1 MEVLNLFPQ
10 FQTFHRLKHPHNVT
24 TLSYH
29 YFENS
34 VSLLTYNLYTSIGFF
49 QIFHDFCYLFHF
61 SSLKNGSPPENVTS
75 VNGLLAISFTISSTV
90 ISVPL
95 QIFHDFGLWQPTQR
109 CGQPAK
115 HDCPQSFSIYYT
127 IMNNIHHFHLC
138 FTRSISSLRFALFHF
153 DISPTR

>member
-10 FQTFHRLKHPHNVT
+10 FQTFHRPKHPHNVT

-34 VSLLTYNLYTSIGFF
+34 VSLLTYNLYTSIGFSNLSRF
-49 QIFHDFCYLFHF
+49 LLPFHF

-115 HDCPQSFSIYYT
+115 TRLSAILL
-127 IMNNIHHFHLC
+127 HL
-138 FTRSISSLRFALFHF
+138 LHYHE
-153 DISPTR
+153 

>member
-1 MEVLNLFPQ
+1 MEVLNLFSQ

-34 VSLLTYNLYTSIGFF
+34 VSLLTYNLYTSIGFSNLSRF
-49 QIFHDFCYLFHF
+49 LLLFHF
-61 SSLKNGSPPENVTS
+61 SGLKNGSPPENVTS

-115 HDCPQSFSIYYT
+115 TRLSAILL
-127 IMNNIHHFHLC
+127 HL
-138 FTRSISSLRFALFHF
+138 LHYHE
-153 DISPTR
+153 